1 MHVIP
6 LYINSIMR
14 SGVVFLHSVPG
25 NSFSVIADSFFILSL
40 SCNSFLFCRF
50 VFMVSE
56 QAADPA
62 SVQLAEL
69 QNVFQQAL

>member
-1 MHVIP
+1 
-6 LYINSIMR
+6 
-14 SGVVFLHSVPG
+14 VVCFVLFCSAVPGKFVFYFLCSG
-25 NSFSVIADSFFILSL
+25 NSFSVFRRS
-40 SCNSFLFCRF
+40 

-69 QNVFQQAL
+69 QNVFQEAL

>member
-1 MHVIP
+1 MH
-6 LYINSIMR
+6 SILR
-14 SGVVFLHSVPG
+14 LCQFVFCFAAIRFLRFLFCS
-25 NSFSVIADSFFILSL
+25 NSFSVAAD
-40 SCNSFLFCRF
+40 LF
-50 VFMVSE
+50 FMVSE